1 MTREPDEALKDTAP
15 DIDHEL
21 EDVEEAVGP
30 EARTLAVALMDAQR
44 AIAGSLDL
52 RTTLKVIARE
62 ALTLTRS
69 RAVFISLMQHGE
81 LPIVEVWTDEGELKM
96 SRPWQLSTKNSL
108 AARAIAKRRIVQW
121 ARSYHGAANMDPEEA
136 DRFPLNRR
144 HLSVPLLLDDEP
156 LGALTLSHDR
166 DEPFDS
172 RDMLLLEVLAAAAA
186 VAVQNARA
194 HESSLSAAHCLAQER
209 MAQDLHDSV
218 AQSICAIRTRT
229 TDVLQHSELTPP
241 VRRALEEISAIAAGA
256 DKDLRMAIFST
267 PYRQLSSHEQLV
279 ESLEREVEVHL
290 KHGGVPVTLA
300 LDDRVPPMS
309 DEVCEAILLLV
320 RESLTNVR
328 RHSGASGA
336 VVGLSF
342 DCGYARVFVQ
352 DNGAGMAADAF
363 AAGQT
368 GLHFGLANLRRLVGQ
383 LQGEFRVFNNEDD
396 SGLMVNARFPLV
408 KDGRP

>member
-1 MTREPDEALKDTAP
+1 MALEPGDALKDIAP
-15 DIDHEL
+15 DIDQEP

-30 EARTLAVALMDAQR
+30 EARTLALALMDAQR

-52 RTTLKVIARE
+52 RTTLRVIARE

-69 RAVFISLMQHGE
+69 KAVFVSLLQHGE
-81 LPIVEVWTDEGELKM
+81 LPVVEVWTDEGELKM

-108 AARAIAKRRIVQW
+108 ATRAIAKRRMVQW
-121 ARSYHGAANMDPEEA
+121 ARSYRGPANMDPEV
-136 DRFPLNRR
+136 RFPVSRR
-144 HLSVPLLLDDEP
+144 NLSVPLLLDDES
-156 LGALTLSHDR
+156 LGALTLSHDH

-172 RDMLLLEVLAAAAA
+172 RDTLLLEVLAAAAA
-186 VAVQNARA
+186 VAIQNARA
-194 HESSLSAAHCLAQER
+194 HESSLSAAQCLAQER

-229 TDVLQHSELTPP
+229 EDLLQHSELTPP
-241 VRRALEEISAIAAGA
+241 VRRAMEEIGAIAAGA
-256 DKDLRMAIFST
+256 DRDLRMAIFST
-267 PYRQLSSHEQLV
+267 PYRQLSSHEQLA

-300 LDDRVPPMS
+300 LDDHVPPMS

-342 DCGYARVFVQ
+342 DCGCARVFVQ
-352 DNGAGMAADAF
+352 DNGAGMTADAL
-363 AAGQT
+363 AAEQT
-368 GLHFGLANLRRLVGQ
+368 GLHFGLPNLRRLVAQ
-383 LQGEFRVFNNEDD
+383 LQGEFLVYNNEDD

-408 KDGRP
+408 KDGLS